1 MTRDEM
7 LKVLKDSFRDFK
19 FYEDGHYYTYKDKPV
34 GISVT
39 RFIAEYEN
47 EFNQQEVAEKVLE
60 KNLKKY
66 NYAIEQLKLY
76 YDDVEH
82 NKEMKEYLKL
92 PITIEDIL
100 KEWKYKANF
109 ACAKGTTCHEY
120 AQFLWSGKDWNIID
134 FDESIE
140 YQMAVTKIQKQATQ
154 FKFDYQEHLEHL
166 QDELVVGSAEYDIA
180 SAADHLFYN
189 KLTGGLVLVDYKTN
203 STLKGYN
210 DSEYNRRYTKK
221 MKVPL
226 HKIDDDALHH
236 YHIQL
241 SIYKFLIEKYTGLK
255 VDEMF
260 IVYMSENI
268 ENYEIIEIPYL
279 KKEVELILENR
290 RVKDMNSVPVLLI
303 GQSGSGKSTSLRN
316 FKSDEIAVVNVLGKP
331 LPFKTDIKAPKLD
344 NYEQILKAI
353 AGTKKKTIVIDD
365 ANYLITNE
373 FMNKSSVK
381 GFDKYNEMG
390 NNFFN
395 LINGIKNIQGGKT
408 VYLIMHE
415 DTDENGNIKPK
426 TIGKLLDD
434 KVNIQG
440 MFTVCIR
447 SMFDNG
453 NYVFRLKTNG
463 QDCVKTPFG
472 MFENDTME
480 NDLKEFDKVVREYYE
495 LDKEKNKESEE
506 NK

>member
-7 LKVLKDSFRDFK
+7 LKVLKDSFKDFK

-34 GISVT
+34 GVSVT

-47 EFNQQEVAEKVLE
+47 EFNQQEVAEKC
-60 KNLKKY
+60 
-66 NYAIEQLKLY
+66 AIKQNKS
-76 YDDVEH
+76 VE
-82 NKEMKEYLKL
+82 E
-92 PITIEDIL
+92 IL
-100 KEWKYKANF
+100 AEWKYKADF
-109 ACAKGTTCHEY
+109 ACCKGTTCHEY
-120 AQFLWSGKDWNIID
+120 AQSLWSGEEWKPLL
-134 FDESIE
+134 FDNGLEFEHARKEICN
-140 YQMAVTKIQKQATQ
+140 QAIK
-154 FKFDYQEHLEHL
+154 FKFDYQDHLEHL
-166 QDELVVGSAEYDIA
+166 IDELPIGSEEYNIA
-180 SAADHLFYN
+180 SCVDHLFYN

-210 DSEYNRRYTKK
+210 DIEYNRRHTKK

-226 HKIDDDALHH
+226 HKLDDDALHH
-236 YHIQL
+236 YYIQL

-268 ENYEIIEIPYL
+268 ESYEIIEIPYL
-279 KKEVELILENR
+279 KEEVEKILENR
-290 RVKDMNSVPVLLI
+290 RVKNMNSVPVLLI

-316 FKSDEIAVVNVLGKP
+316 FTKDEVAVVNVLGKP
-331 LPFKTDIKAPKLD
+331 LPFKSDIKAPKCD
-344 NYEQILKAI
+344 DYASILKAI

-395 LINGIKNIQGGKT
+395 LINGIKNIEGGKT

-415 DTDENGNIKPK
+415 DTDENGNVKPK

-453 NYVFRLKTNG
+453 NYIFRLKTNG

-472 MFENDTME
+472 MFETDTME
-480 NDLKEFDKVVREYYE
+480 NDLKEFDKAVREYYD
-495 LDKEKNKESEE
+495 LDKIESEE
-506 NK
+506 EK

>member
-7 LKVLKDSFRDFK
+7 LKVLKDSFKDFK
-19 FYEDGHYYTYKDKPV
+19 FYEDGHYYECKGKRIGV
-34 GISVT
+34 SVT
-39 RFIAEYEN
+39 TFIHEYCN
-47 EFNQQEVAEKVLE
+47 EFDELGMAEKSAI
-60 KNLKKY
+60 KN
-66 NYAIEQLKLY
+66 
-76 YDDVEH
+76 
-82 NKEMKEYLKL
+82 NKSVQE
-92 PITIEDIL
+92 IL
-100 KEWKYKANF
+100 DEWHYKRDF
-109 ACAKGTTCHEY
+109 SCEKGTTCHELV
-120 AQFLWSGKDWNIID
+120 QSLWSGEKWKLLP
-134 FDESIE
+134 FDGSAE
-140 YQMAVTKIQKQATQ
+140 YLQAVNKIQKQANQ
-154 FKFDYQEHLEHL
+154 FRIDYNDILENLIVELPIGSEHF
-166 QDELVVGSAEYDIA
+166 DIA
-180 SAADHLFYN
+180 SCVDNLFYN

-203 STLKGYN
+203 TDIYKDKKYYEN
-210 DSEYNRRYTKK
+210 ARKKPPK
-221 MKVPL
+221 MKIPL
-226 HKIDDDALHH
+226 QHLEDLTITH
-236 YHIQL
+236 YYIQL

-255 VDEMF
+255 VEEMF

-268 ENYEIIEIPYL
+268 ENYEIIPIPYL
-279 KKEVELILENR
+279 KKEVEKILENR
-290 RVKDMNSVPVLLI
+290 RVKNMNSVPVLLI

-316 FKSDEIAVVNVLGKP
+316 FTKDEVAVVNVLGKP
-331 LPFKTDIKAPKLD
+331 LPFKSDIKAPKCD
-344 NYEQILKAI
+344 DYANILKAI

-395 LINGIKNIQGGKT
+395 LINGIKNIEGGKT

-415 DTDENGNIKPK
+415 DTDENGNVKPK

-453 NYVFRLKTNG
+453 NYIFRLKTNG

-472 MFENDTME
+472 MFETDTME
-480 NDLKEFDKVVREYYE
+480 NDLKEFDKVVREYYD
-495 LDKEKNKESEE
+495 LDKIESEE
-506 NK
+506 EK

>member
-1 MTRDEM
+1 MTKEEY
-7 LKVLKDSFRDFK
+7 LKELNKAFGDFK
-19 FYEDGHYYTYKDKPV
+19 FFEEDHHYEYKGQRV
-34 GISVT
+34 GMSVT
-39 RFIAEYEN
+39 RLIEEYTN
-47 EFNQQEVAEKVLE
+47 EFDAQAVAEKVAIKQNKTIQEVLDE
-60 KNLKKY
+60 WDYKNK
-66 NYAIEQLKLY
+66 
-76 YDDVEH
+76 
-82 NKEMKEYLKL
+82 
-92 PITIEDIL
+92 
-100 KEWKYKANF
+100 F
-109 ACAKGTTCHEY
+109 ACAKGSTCHEY
-120 AQFLWSGKDWNIID
+120 AQHLWSHNRYTLDE
-134 FDESIE
+134 FDKSLM
-140 YQMAVTKIQKQATQ
+140 YKKAVSKIASQAL
-154 FKFDYQEHLEHL
+154 KFRNDYKYRLKHLA
-166 QDELVVGSAEYDIA
+166 DEFVVGSSEYDIA
-180 SAADHLFYN
+180 SAIDHLFIN

-203 STLKGYN
+203 SDIYKDQKYYEN
-210 DSEYNRRYTKK
+210 SRRKPPK

-226 HKIDDDALHH
+226 HNRDDFTIKH

-241 SIYKFLIEKYTGLK
+241 SIYKYLVEKYTNLK
-255 VDEMF
+255 IEEMF
-260 IVYMSENI
+260 IVYFSDNI

-279 KKEVELILENR
+279 KKEVEMILENR
-290 RVKDMNSVPVLLI
+290 RERNMNSVPVLLI

-316 FKSDEIAVVNVLGKP
+316 FTKDEIAVVNVLGKP

-344 NYEQILKAI
+344 DYANILKAI

-395 LINGIKNIQGGKT
+395 LINGIKNIEGGKT

-415 DTDENGNIKPK
+415 DTDENGNVKPK

-453 NYVFRLKTNG
+453 QYIFRLKTNG

-472 MFENDTME
+472 MFESDTME
-480 NDLKEFDKVVREYYE
+480 NDLKEFDKVVRDYYE
-495 LDKEKNKESEE
+495 LDKVEKEGEE
-506 NK
+506 